1 MTTRGLL
8 LLGLGAPTLLG
19 LSAQAATITS
29 AGSGDYNTGAT
40 WVDSS
45 VPGTL
50 DDAVITDGHALT
62 SSSSIVIGLSGTVS
76 VNNGSF
82 TGDELNLGWVPPT
95 SGTVTNELNI
105 GSQGSVTLSSILWL
119 YDRSLGISGAN
130 GKSTVN
136 FSGAGGSLT
145 LNFGSGGSARVSY
158 ISGSN
163 TFSELSFEQLWD
175 AGILT
180 LDGKSGLT
188 NDEFVDNF
196 TVSNV
201 NETGDTITAVPEP
214 GSLALLGLGGL
225 CVLQRRRK

>member
-29 AGSGDYNTGAT
+29 AGSGDYKTGAT
-40 WVDSS
+40 WVDGS

-82 TGDELNLGWVPPT
+82 TGTEMNLGWGPPT
-95 SGTVTNELNI
+95 TGTVTNELNI

-119 YDRSLGISGAN
+119 YDRSLGTSGAN

-158 ISGSN
+158 NS
-163 TFSELSFEQLWD
+163 TFSTLSFVELWD